1 MWTVWPTFPTEEGA
15 GALRPGNSN
24 TTFSLDALKLEV
36 LMGYSGGD
44 FQL

>member
-1 MWTVWPTFPTEEGA
+1 MESRGTAVRED
-15 GALRPGNSN
+15 NSN